1 MNVYRKAALDV
12 SKIRR
17 FVSGV
22 HDNLREKGH
31 TRPDATGDKA
41 KTKKPAVDRIT
52 IVKYHVSLQG
62 SYSSVWSLVQSFVY
76 SKVCA
81 K

>member
-1 MNVYRKAALDV
+1 MNVYRKDALDV

-17 FVSGV
+17 LVSGV
-22 HDNLREKGH
+22 HDSLREKGD
-31 TRPDATGDKA
+31 TKLDVDKA
-41 KTKKPAVDRIT
+41 KTKKAAIDRTT
-52 IVKYHVSLQG
+52 IAKLYVSLQS
-62 SYSSVWSLVQSFVY
+62 SYSSVWSLVQFFVY